1 MMDTLTPKSLVSSL
15 NYILL
20 NKTFHDNHY
29 DAFPGFVGRVEFDEV
44 SLADGDE
51 VLEADFYKCFR
62 SLGNLMFLILQRILD
77 TNAGKQLS

>member
-1 MMDTLTPKSLVSSL
+1 MMDALTPKSLVSSL

-29 DAFPGFVGRVEFDEV
+29 DAFPGFVGRVGFDEV